1 MYCLLHNLIQSIL
14 LLKMPF
20 KSAVAVYKIQSLPV
34 PECRTDLVSNLV
46 FPSIF
51 FLLFNV
57 LLYFRF
63 SFKFK
68 FIFINFCICYFA
80 LFVVLPW

>member
-20 KSAVAVYKIQSLPV
+20 KSAVVVYKIQSLPV

-46 FPSIF
+46 FSSI
-51 FLLFNV
+51 FLLFFV
-57 LLYFRF
+57 LLYFWF

-80 LFVVLPW
+80 LFVISP